1 MMPVLDLNHLLEI
14 SIKSSTLFLTNS
26 LDWFQSLFI
35 IIVVGHPQ
43 QAPLWWKIAAARTFI
58 VNRGIVTATIMVA
71 EKAALQLLIA
81 RSLLIFA
88 YRISYSRSP

>member
-43 QAPLWWKIAAARTFI
+43 W
-58 VNRGIVTATIMVA
+58 
-71 EKAALQLLIA
+71 KAATAKSFILKRDRLNGVQCI
-81 RSLLIFA
+81 SLHQGCCQPSSWCPVGIDCKGTM
-88 YRISYSRSP
+88 P